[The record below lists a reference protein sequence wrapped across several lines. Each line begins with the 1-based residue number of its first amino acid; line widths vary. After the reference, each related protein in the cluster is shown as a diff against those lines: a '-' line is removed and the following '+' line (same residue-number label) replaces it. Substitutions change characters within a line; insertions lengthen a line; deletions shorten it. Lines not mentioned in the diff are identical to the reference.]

1 MSFWI
6 LKNNFEFQMSRNEH
20 RSSICFWKKTCW
32 QHIQCASSVCF
43 RGQGVFYRLDKRI
56 WPFYDLL
63 RILPKDVVLSKD
75 EERSVDGEAVLS
87 DWDGVVQG
95 HGSGSLRFGLFE
107 GWWNSTCGDRRSIP
121 IPTAL
126 RTPIPGS
133 QQTGNIVSEA
143 SHSVWSKNREI

>member
-6 LKNNFEFQMSRNEH
+6 WKHNFEFQMSRNEH
-20 RSSICFWKKTCW
+20 RSSICFWRKRVDSTYNVHLACVLG
-32 QHIQCASSVCF
+32 A
-43 RGQGVFYRLDKRI
+43 GVFYRLEKRI

-63 RILPKDVVLSKD
+63 RILPKYVVLSKD

-107 GWWNSTCGDRRSIP
+107 GWWNSTCGDRRCIP
-121 IPTAL
+121 IPIAL